1 MRKIYL
7 ILAVAFATFILHSCD
22 IIEGNPY
29 EAVGGGGHGD
39 TVSTD
44 VTKRVLLI
52 EFTGFLCTSCP
63 EAHAQINLLKDA
75 YGDKLLPIAIHAGK
89 FAIPTASLPYDYRT
103 NFGTALHDHII
114 PNGYPAGIVSSLLS
128 SNQSSATDWAGQ
140 VEESLKVSTSLSI
153 EIENSV
159 VSSDIKTNIKIKNT
173 KPEIALNDLK
183 VFTLLVEDSVVGA
196 QRFPGGET
204 VDDYVHN
211 HMLRHG
217 FTTSHLGNNFVF
229 NDQNEFDTTYSV
241 SIDGEWRVNKL
252 SVVVFVTNIDDE
264 VLQTNY
270 KNIE

>member
-1 MRKIYL
+1 MRTIYL
-7 ILAVAFATFILHSCD
+7 ILAVIFATFVLYSCD

-29 EAVGGGGHGD
+29 ETVD
-39 TVSTD
+39 TD
-44 VTKRVLLI
+44 NPDDPAAKRVLLI
-52 EFTGFLCTSCP
+52 EFTGFRCVNCP
-63 EAHAQINLLKDA
+63 AAHAQINILKEA
-75 YGDKLLPIAIHAGK
+75 YGNKLLPVAIHAGTL
-89 FAIPTASLPYDYRT
+89 ARPTPSLPYDYRT
-103 NFGTALHDHII
+103 TFGTALHDHIL
-114 PNGYPAGIVSSLLS
+114 PNSYPIGLVSSLLS
-128 SNQSSATDWAGQ
+128 SNQSSETNWAGQ
-140 VEESLKVSTSLSI
+140 VEELLNVSTSLLI
-153 EIENSV
+153 EIENSI

-173 KPEIALNDLK
+173 KPEIALNDLR

-196 QRFPGGET
+196 QLFPGGDT
-204 VDDYVHN
+204 VHNYVHN